1 MNKKKLSVFT
11 TGIKVF
17 IIFCFTVIIGI
28 VLVFGVYFPKTAE
41 DLFGV
46 MSPRLSLIQ
55 RFTLPVKLVLSRST
69 LFTIFPAQRQECT
82 FTVSAGES
90 VPLIAD
96 RLESERFIADG
107 ELFTKYLVYSGM
119 DREIQSGSFCIPEQ
133 STSIQVA
140 QLLADP
146 SSRMIAV
153 VIFPGWR
160 VEEIGQSVDSLGLSI
175 RSEELVD
182 ANRDPSQ
189 IALPT
194 GFERI
199 DSLQGY
205 MAPGEYLVTT
215 GTSTAEFV
223 TRSVERFADGI
234 TPEISEQINQS
245 GLSLNQI
252 VILASIIER
261 EAQQVDEMPLIAS
274 VFLNRIKVGMRL
286 ESDPTVQYALGYQP
300 ADQTWWKNPLTYED
314 LQAQSPYNTYQTGGL
329 PPTAICAPSMEAVLS
344 ILQAP
349 ITDYIFFRA
358 SCDGDGYHQF
368 SVTYEEH
375 LSKACP

>member
-1 MNKKKLSVFT
+1 M
-11 TGIKVF
+11 
-17 IIFCFTVIIGI
+17 
-28 VLVFGVYFPKTAE
+28 VLIFGVYFPKTAE
-41 DLFGV
+41 DLFGM

-55 RFTLPVKLVLSRST
+55 RFSLPVKLVLGRSRLLSI
-69 LFTIFPAQRQECT
+69 LPALGQDCT

-90 VPLIAD
+90 VPTIAD
-96 RLESERFIADG
+96 RLEEERFIADG
-107 ELFTKYLVYSGM
+107 ELFTNYLVYSGM
-119 DREIQSGSFCIPEQ
+119 DRAIQSGSFCIPEQ
-133 STSIQVA
+133 SSSIQVA
-140 QLLADP
+140 QLLVDP
-146 SSRMIAV
+146 TSRMIAV

-160 VEEIGQSVDSLGLSI
+160 IEEIGQSVDSLGLSI
-175 RSEELVD
+175 RGQELVD
-182 ANRDPSQ
+182 LNRDPSS
-189 IALPT
+189 IELPA

-199 DSLQGY
+199 DALQGY

-274 VFLNRIKVGMRL
+274 VFLNRLEVGMRL
-286 ESDPTVQYALGYQP
+286 ESDPTVQFALGYQP
-300 ADQTWWKNPLTYED
+300 TDKTWWKNPLTYED
-314 LQAQSPYNTYQTGGL
+314 LQNQSPYNTYTTGGL
-329 PPTAICAPSMEAVLS
+329 PPTAICAPSMEAILS

-349 ITDYIFFRA
+349 STDFFFFRA
-358 SCDGDGYHQF
+358 SCDADGYHQF